1 MSHHNLGRQFDN
13 AAEQA
18 ENQQRER
25 FSRPRGE
32 RGFVGNGYNF
42 GGYPYMLGAMGG
54 YGFGYGHGGYN
65 SGLNTPG
72 NLEPSSGQSASDN
85 SGMGGMSA
93 GSYGDVG
100 GAGADSG
107 GGGY

>member
-1 MSHHNLGRQFDN
+1 MSHHNLGRQFER

-25 FSRPRGE
+25 FSRPRAY
-32 RGFVGNGYNF
+32 GFIGNGYNY

-54 YGFGYGHGGYN
+54 YGFGYGYGGYGSGTNAPNN
-65 SGLNTPG
+65 SET
-72 NLEPSSGQSASDN
+72 SSGASDN
-85 SGMGGMSA
+85 TGMGGTSA

-100 GAGADSG
+100 GAGGDSG

>member
-1 MSHHNLGRQFDN
+1 MSHHNLGRQFER

-25 FSRPRGE
+25 FSRPRAY
-32 RGFVGNGYNF
+32 GFIGNGYNY

-54 YGFGYGHGGYN
+54 YGFGYGYGGYGGYGSGTNAPNN
-65 SGLNTPG
+65 SET
-72 NLEPSSGQSASDN
+72 SSGASDN
-85 SGMGGMSA
+85 TGMGGTSA

-100 GAGADSG
+100 GAGGDSG